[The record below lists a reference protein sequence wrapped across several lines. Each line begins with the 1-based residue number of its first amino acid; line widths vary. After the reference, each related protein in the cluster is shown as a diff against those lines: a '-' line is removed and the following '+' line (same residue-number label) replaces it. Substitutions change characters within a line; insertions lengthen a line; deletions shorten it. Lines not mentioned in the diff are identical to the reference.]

1 MVCFR
6 NHTDQELIHSLKQ
19 GEEGAF
25 DEIYHRYWQIL
36 FNEAQ
41 KRLGDLGLSE
51 EIVQDVF
58 IDLWTNREQKT
69 IESLYPYL
77 FTAVRYKV
85 FMIYKKQKRL
95 PRFEEPL
102 EHIAF
107 TNEDADAPYFLKD
120 LLSGIHAWLT
130 MQPEKRR
137 EIFRLR
143 YIEEFST
150 KEIAEELNLSQK
162 TVQNQLLIGQGSLRE
177 AVSKLLILFT
187 AALIG

>member
-1 MVCFR
+1 M
-6 NHTDQELIHSLKQ
+6 
-19 GEEGAF
+19 
-25 DEIYHRYWQIL
+25 
-36 FNEAQ
+36 
-41 KRLGDLGLSE
+41 
-51 EIVQDVF
+51 
-58 IDLWTNREQKT
+58 
-69 IESLYPYL
+69 
-77 FTAVRYKV
+77 
-85 FMIYKKQKRL
+85 
-95 PRFEEPL
+95 

>member
-1 MVCFR
+1 
-6 NHTDQELIHSLKQ
+6 
-19 GEEGAF
+19 
-25 DEIYHRYWQIL
+25 
-36 FNEAQ
+36 
-41 KRLGDLGLSE
+41 
-51 EIVQDVF
+51 
-58 IDLWTNREQKT
+58 
-69 IESLYPYL
+69 
-77 FTAVRYKV
+77 
-85 FMIYKKQKRL
+85 
-95 PRFEEPL
+95 
-102 EHIAF
+102 
-107 TNEDADAPYFLKD
+107 
-120 LLSGIHAWLT
+120 